1 MKKWIIIILLM
12 MLIPTALAQICGD
25 IVNINAN
32 CTLISPVLNCTPN
45 YTVYSTSGDVL
56 EDGVMATL
64 NATAGIYYFQ
74 WNLNES
80 GIIDVCDY
88 TREVQVGGGNM
99 SDLIAIVLG
108 AIAFLWK
115 GNAYLGLVVG
125 GALMANTIVS
135 VSIGGV
141 LPLFLKRMKLDPAL
155 VASPMLTTV
164 TDMCGFFFVLGFATL
179 LLSKL
184 A

>member
-108 AIAFLWK
+108 AIAFLWLLIAISK
-115 GNAYLGLVVG
+115 
-125 GALMANTIVS
+125 I
-135 VSIGGV
+135 
-141 LPLFLKRMKLDPAL
+141 LKEEH
-155 VASPMLTTV
+155 
-164 TDMCGFFFVLGFATL
+164 TL
-179 LLSKL
+179 LKL
-184 A
+184 I

>member
-1 MKKWIIIILLM
+1 MRELNLGLVRPTEVSRVIGKEISVGLLNG
-12 MLIPTALAQICGD
+12 IALGA
-25 IVNINAN
+25 
-32 CTLISPVLNCTPN
+32 L
-45 YTVYSTSGDVL
+45 
-56 EDGVMATL
+56 
-64 NATAGIYYFQ
+64 
-74 WNLNES
+74 
-80 GIIDVCDY
+80 
-88 TREVQVGGGNM
+88 
-99 SDLIAIVLG
+99 LG